1 MPLRFSNMT
10 QVKKPATK
18 KDQEKFE
25 SVWEMKLQLMCLHD
39 VTILSIWSCFL
50 TIATGV
56 TGSPCVMTSMDMC
69 K

>member
-1 MPLRFSNMT
+1 MT

-39 VTILSIWSCFL
+39 VTILSI
-50 TIATGV
+50 
-56 TGSPCVMTSMDMC
+56 
-69 K
+69 